1 MATDQ
6 GKTSNL
12 PGLAMMAALT
22 GTTIPEVGTTVF
34 RPPYT
39 PVAIGALAGHHRG
52 KEFRPTRLTPAHA
65 WAQEQGAVFVEAGA
79 WLRRAVFSARR
90 RARLA

>member
-12 PGLAMMAALT
+12 PGLAIMAELS
-22 GTTIPEVGTTVF
+22 GRSIPQVGTTVF

-52 KEFRPTRLTPAHA
+52 KEFRPTRLTPSHD
-65 WAQEQGAVFVEAGA
+65 WATEQGAR
-79 WLRRAVFSARR
+79 LRRERGVAAGAVFSA
-90 RARLA
+90 